1 MQLFGHTLLCLNL
14 PLSPP
19 PPPRRAQSGQAAS
32 ESYQAE
38 VPHWGEASV
47 HTHIHHPGEVFL
59 ECHALGIEMHPLG
72 RVESMDALNP
82 AEMVLLR
89 TLREHAVWC
98 LDAMAAI
105 GGAEG

>member
-1 MQLFGHTLLCLNL
+1 MALTWNDRT
-14 PLSPP
+14 
-19 PPPRRAQSGQAAS
+19 RRAQSGQAAS

-59 ECHALGIEMHPLG
+59 ECHAPGIEIHPLG
-72 RVESMDALNP
+72 RVEPIDALNP

-89 TLREHAVWC
+89 TLKKHAVWC

-105 GGAEG
+105 GGAEDGEAAKSH